1 MLLGI
6 SSSFFQ
12 FFPAFS
18 LFFSISLEK
27 PPKKHFVLQCKKFP
41 PPHTPFP
48 PPPKKKKTIVC
59 GYDVFLQIKTLIR
72 GFLLEY
78 SLQACNCIP
87 SGISM

>member
-1 MLLGI
+1 MLLGT

-27 PPKKHFVLQCKKFP
+27 PPKKHFVLQCKNSP
-41 PPHTPFP
+41 LPTHP
-48 PPPKKKKTIVC
+48 PPPPQKTIVC

-78 SLQACNCIP
+78 LLLQACNCIP